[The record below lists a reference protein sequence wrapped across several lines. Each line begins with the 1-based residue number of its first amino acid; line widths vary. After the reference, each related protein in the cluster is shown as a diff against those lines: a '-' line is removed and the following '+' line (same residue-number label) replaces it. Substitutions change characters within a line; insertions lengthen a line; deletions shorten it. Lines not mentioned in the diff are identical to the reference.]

1 MGTVVFLHLSRAL
14 AISYLL
20 ACIIFYCGKR
30 WIKVLF
36 YAIGL
41 TLFSVNLMVWLV
53 FHKTFSPQIFVLLGE
68 TNCKE
73 ATEFVKTFL
82 LQGRGLIC
90 LFVIAVMMSFIVLT
104 EKNWPIRG
112 HRRHLRII
120 SSVILVYSLL
130 GFFNFDIYYDICK
143 SHTFEDLN
151 VGNRFP
157 YDSVTATALALHDV
171 RAIAHEMKHAILL
184 TKKEDGGY
192 VIEKDSLHVIL
203 VIGES
208 YIKSHAQIYG
218 YYLPTTPYLMQGK
231 KVVAS

>member
-1 MGTVVFLHLSRAL
+1 MF
-14 AISYLL
+14 
-20 ACIIFYCGKR
+20 
-30 WIKVLF
+30 F

-53 FHKTFSPQIFVLLGE
+53 FHKIFSPQIFVLLGE

-82 LQGRGLIC
+82 LQGLGLIC

-104 EKNWPIRG
+104 EKRWPIRG
-112 HRRHLRII
+112 HRRHLRIN
-120 SSVILVYSLL
+120 SSIILVCSLL

-157 YDSVTATALALHDV
+157 YDTVTATALALHDV
-171 RAIAHEMKHAILL
+171 RAVAYEMKHAILL
-184 TKKEDGGY
+184 TKKRMAD
-192 VIEKDSLHVIL
+192 ISQRRTLC
-203 VIGES
+203 
-208 YIKSHAQIYG
+208 
-218 YYLPTTPYLMQGK
+218 M
-231 KVVAS
+231 

>member
-1 MGTVVFLHLSRAL
+1 MF
-14 AISYLL
+14 
-20 ACIIFYCGKR
+20 
-30 WIKVLF
+30 F

-41 TLFSVNLMVWLV
+41 TLFSVNLFVRLV

-68 TNCKE
+68 TNYRE

-90 LFVIAVMMSFIVLT
+90 LFIIAVVMSFIVLT
-104 EKNWPIRG
+104 KKKWPIRG

-157 YDSVTATALALHDV
+157 YDTVTATALAFHDV
-171 RAIAHEMKHAILL
+171 RAIAYEMKYAILL

-218 YYLPTTPYLMQGK
+218 YYLPTTPYMMQEK
-231 KVVAS
+231 KVAAS